1 MASVISTMF
10 DPRINAG
17 PSVHGQSF
25 IQGERIRQDELLFT
39 EKMFYA
45 DFEGWNKE
53 EISKIKIAQIK
64 CTTTDLF

>member
-1 MASVISTMF
+1 MF

-39 EKMFYA
+39 EKMFYRR
-45 DFEGWNKE
+45 FRGLKQRQR
-53 EISKIKIAQIK
+53 SVKLK
-64 CTTTDLF
+64 